1 MITARK
7 LRASLLALAALAAA
21 GCAESIGPTPLDEGK
36 ARDAL
41 KVTLDA
47 WKDGSSTDSL
57 KSGPQAIVA
66 QDLDWQTGAKL
77 VDFSIEGDGK
87 KVDSNLRVPVKLT
100 LKDASG
106 KGAVKTVNYLVT
118 TSPKVTVFRGF
129 P

>member
-1 MITARK
+1 MTFARK
-7 LRASLLALAALAAA
+7 IRASLLALAALAAA
-21 GCAESIGPTPLDEGK
+21 GCAESIGPTPLDEGR
-36 ARDAL
+36 AREAL

-47 WKDGSSTDSL
+47 WKGGSSTDAL

-66 QDLDWQTGAKL
+66 QDLDWQAGARL
-77 VDFSIEGDGK
+77 VDYAIVGDGK

-100 LKDASG
+100 LKGASG
-106 KGAVKTVNYLVT
+106 KDAVKTVNYLVT